1 MMDTFVKWYLR
12 LWLASMAVEAA
23 LWLWQNFRL
32 GLVLLAI
39 IVLLIF
45 RAVVGERQRRKRQ
58 GYWVEYFSPGVLKAD
73 EDDFAVV
80 YHAGEKS
87 HWFSGKTSRSPA
99 PDILSVP
106 NQSAWQGQVPEWMSE
121 KRGII
126 LERIEQKVN
135 RTPKTR
141 QVQVVEAGD

>member
-1 MMDTFVKWYLR
+1 VGDGLVQWFLR
-12 LWLASMAVEAA
+12 LWLAGMAVGAA

-39 IVLLIF
+39 IGLLIF
-45 RAVVGERQRRKRQ
+45 RAVFGERRRRQRQ
-58 GYWVEYFSPGVLKAD
+58 GYWVEYFSSGVLRVD

-80 YHAGEKS
+80 YHEGDKS
-87 HWFSGKTSRSPA
+87 HWFYGKTSRPPA

-106 NQSAWQGQVPEWMSE
+106 SEAAWQAEMPEWMRE

-126 LERIEQKVN
+126 IERIEQEVN
-135 RTPKTR
+135 RTQMTR
-141 QVQVVEAGD
+141 QVQVMETEA